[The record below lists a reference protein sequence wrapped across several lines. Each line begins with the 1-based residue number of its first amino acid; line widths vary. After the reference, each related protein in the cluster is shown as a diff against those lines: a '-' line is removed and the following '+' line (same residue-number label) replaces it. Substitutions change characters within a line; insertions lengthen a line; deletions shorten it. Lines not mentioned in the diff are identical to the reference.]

1 MMSILGGMLIY
12 NELGAITPGAAVV
25 FGFGIVRHQPSPPL
39 HPHTTQPLTSHT
51 L

>member
-25 FGFGIVRHQPSPPL
+25 FGFDIVRPPAL
-39 HPHTTQPLTSHT
+39 HASTNLTSHT

>member
-25 FGFGIVRHQPSPPL
+25 FGFGIVRPPAL
-39 HPHTTQPLTSHT
+39 STSIHTLPNLTSHT

>member
-25 FGFGIVRHQPSPPL
+25 FGFGIVRHQPSPPPST
-39 HPHTTQPLTSHT
+39 HYPTSHITHT